1 MDASLLRPGFKRAIA
16 ACHAPAR
23 RRAVFPHRRHYAT
36 PTSTSN
42 DDIKPAA
49 PINFTR
55 NRNQFARGQDRSRNR
70 DPNRRFSPRDEDAD
84 EFDSEEKQRALEQRK
99 LLDSIRI
106 VPASPSYFTATPT
119 YTDDLLHLS
128 SLLRRHQLLPLLPTG
143 QAPRVAWK
151 TYQQYKAEVGEPVKA
166 ARYNRLL
173 ELLKRL
179 NYIHPS
185 LIPQEVTQTL
195 RRYKRDVQPSLNIPK
210 PIVVDE
216 YGRARAMGRRKASSA
231 IVYLVEGEGE
241 CIVNGRSLSEYFGR
255 LHDRESAV
263 WALKATQRLDKYNV
277 WAVAQG
283 GGLTGQADAIT
294 LGVAK
299 ALLAHEPALK
309 PALRRAGTVTRD
321 PRRVERKKPGRVKAR
336 KMPTWVKR

>member
-1 MDASLLRPGFKRAIA
+1 MDAALLRPGFKRAITV
-16 ACHAPAR
+16 CHAPAR
-23 RRAVFPHRRHYAT
+23 RRAVFHHRRHYAT
-36 PTSTSN
+36 PSSSSSAPQ
-42 DDIKPAA
+42 DEIKAA
-49 PINFTR
+49 RPINFTG
-55 NRNQFARGQDRSRNR
+55 NRNQFSRQTSRRS
-70 DPNRRFSPRDEDAD
+70 DASQNP
-84 EFDSEEKQRALEQRK
+84 EGERDSEEMLEAGRLET
-99 LLDSIRI
+99 LLRSIRI

-119 YTDDLLHLS
+119 YTDDLLHLT
-128 SLLRRHQLLPLLPTG
+128 SLFRKHQLLPLLPTG

-151 TYQQYKAEVGEPVKA
+151 TYAQYKAEVGEPVKA

-185 LIPQEVTQTL
+185 LIPAEVTETL
-195 RRYKRDVQPSLNIPK
+195 LRYKRDVQPALNVPK
-210 PIVVDE
+210 PITVDE
-216 YGRARAMGRRKASSA
+216 YGRARAIGRRKASSA

-241 CIVNGRSLSEYFGR
+241 CIINGRSLSEYFGR

-309 PALRRAGTVTRD
+309 PALRRAGTITRD
-321 PRRVERKKPGRVKAR
+321 PRRVERKKPGHLKAR
-336 KMPTWVKR
+336 KMPGWVKR